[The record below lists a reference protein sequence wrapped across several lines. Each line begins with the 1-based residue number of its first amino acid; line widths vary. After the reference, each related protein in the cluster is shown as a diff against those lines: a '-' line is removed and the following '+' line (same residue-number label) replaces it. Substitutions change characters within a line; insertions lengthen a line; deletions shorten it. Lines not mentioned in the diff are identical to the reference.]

1 MGLPSALTLAPAEA
15 SLHLSERLDICPE
28 GEIMTAPRYELHY
41 WPTPNGHKVTLF
53 LEEVG
58 LDYALVPVNI
68 RKGDQFAPDFLKI
81 APNNRMPALVD
92 RETGQSLFESGAILL
107 YLAETHDRFL
117 ARDPRGRWETIQW
130 LFWQM
135 AGLGPMMGQAGHFR
149 NYAPETV
156 PYAITRYTG
165 ETLRLLAVMD
175 KRLADRPYLSGE
187 TYSIADMAA
196 YPWAKL
202 GARIAGE
209 EAEAG
214 FPHLDAWVARIADR
228 PATIRAYAIA
238 DRPEFQPGEMSE
250 EEKQRLFHQSAATIR
265 GEAA

>member
-1 MGLPSALTLAPAEA
+1 M
-15 SLHLSERLDICPE
+15 SE
-28 GEIMTAPRYELHY
+28 PRYELHY

-53 LEEVG
+53 LEEAG
-58 LDYALVPVNI
+58 LPYALVPVNI
-68 RKGDQFAPDFLKI
+68 RKGDQFAPDFLRI

-107 YLAETHDRFL
+107 YLAETHGLFL
-117 ARDPRGRWETIQW
+117 PNDPSGRWETVQW

-149 NYAPETV
+149 NYAPEKL
-156 PYAITRYTG
+156 PYAIERYTG
-165 ETLRLLAVMD
+165 ESLRLLCVLD
-175 KRLADRPYLSGE
+175 KRLSDRPFIAGDA
-187 TYSIADMAA
+187 YSIADMAA

-209 EAEAG
+209 EAAGG

-228 PATIRAYAIA
+228 PATARSYAIA
-238 DRPEFQPGEMSE
+238 DRPEFQPGEMSD
-250 EEKQRLFHQSAATIR
+250 EEKRRLFHQSAATVR
-265 GEAA
+265 EQAA